1 VRLTAIVMTGG
12 LLAALA
18 TAPALA
24 DEIAR
29 ARQDLR
35 QDRRE
40 IRGTT
45 GTSAR
50 TAASCG
56 ATGPSC
62 GAIGAPAT
70 PTS

>member
-1 VRLTAIVMTGG
+1 MRLTAIVMTGG

-29 ARQDLR
+29 DRQDLR